1 MKKVINMLLKTYTPQ
16 KAAVNLAAHNLS
28 SNTLI
33 ILSSEKESKLRKTG
47 IFSESL
53 RKTFMV

>member
-1 MKKVINMLLKTYTPQ
+1 MKKVINMLLKTYTPY

-28 SNTLI
+28 S
-33 ILSSEKESKLRKTG
+33 EKESKLKKTG

-53 RKTFMV
+53 SKTFMV